1 MAKQLF
7 RFSLLVFALL
17 LLVFGFSCKS
27 PARLAYRNIAPFY
40 NPDSEFKGLSYEL
53 FNLDDSIT
61 NLYLSFPYKQLLYVK
76 ENGSQVANFRFFYQL
91 YDGFDN
97 SRLIDSA
104 SFYGSD
110 SLKKQEKF
118 LDSIPL
124 VTFRGRNYII
134 NAELTDLNSGKSY
147 GRFLSLNKSKLSTN
161 DDVILLGSD
170 NLPLMRN
177 YVHRNES
184 FQLRLNEDLRDIKIA
199 LSSGASLPAINPYA
213 ASARANEPEFDSTFT
228 VGVYEG
234 FSDQLLL
241 NNPGTYFIVSE
252 NEDVFLAHRF
262 YDGFPEIGTVAEMR
276 ESLRYISTDSEYRN
290 MMAQPPRAAVDD
302 FWIKIT
308 GHPERALQQIK
319 RYYKR
324 VEEAN
329 RFFTLS
335 KEGWKSDRGMIYIV
349 YGPPSVVY
357 RNAFS
362 EEWTYGEIGNPL
374 SVRFLFNSV
383 SFAGD
388 LTEFELVRSDNYRN
402 SWHLA
407 VSNWRR

>member
-1 MAKQLF
+1 MAKQLL
-7 RFSLLVFALL
+7 RFSLLVFTIL

-27 PARLAYRNIAPFY
+27 PARLAFRNIAPFY

-184 FQLRLNEDLRDIKIA
+184 FQLRLNEDLKDIKIA

-213 ASARANEPEFDSTFT
+213 ASARANETGFDSTFT

>member
-1 MAKQLF
+1 M
-7 RFSLLVFALL
+7 LVIS
-17 LLVFGFSCKS
+17 FSCKS

-40 NPDSEFKGLSYEL
+40 NPDAEYKGLSYGL
-53 FNLDDSIT
+53 LNLGDSIT
-61 NLYLSFPYKQLLYVK
+61 NLYLSFPYNQLLYVK
-76 ENGSQVANFRFFYQL
+76 ENGSPVANFRFFYQL

-104 SFYGSD
+104 SFYGYD
-110 SLKKQEKF
+110 SLKQQDRF

-134 NAELTDLNSGKSY
+134 SAELTDLNSGRSY
-147 GRFLSLNKSKLSTN
+147 GRFLSLNKSNYGASA
-161 DDVILLGSD
+161 DVILLGSD

-177 YVHRNES
+177 YVFGGELIKLK
-184 FQLRLNEDLRDIKIA
+184 FNEDLKEIRLAFASKP
-199 LSSGASLPAINPYA
+199 SLPALNPFT
-213 ASARANEPEFDSTFT
+213 ASSGSYETEIDSTFVIGT
-228 VGVYEG
+228 SEG
-234 FSDQLLL
+234 YSDHLQLSRR
-241 NNPGTYFIVSE
+241 GTYFKESE
-252 NEDVFLAHRF
+252 NGYSILAHRF

-276 ESLRYISTDSEYRN
+276 ESLRYISTDSEYRK
-290 MMAQPPRAAVDD
+290 MQEQTPRVAVDD
-302 FWIKIT
+302 FWINIT

-362 EEWTYGEIGNPL
+362 EEWTYGEIGNPF

-383 SFAGD
+383 LMAGD

>member
-1 MAKQLF
+1 
-7 RFSLLVFALL
+7 LLVFS
-17 LLVFGFSCKS
+17 FSCKS

-40 NPDSEFKGLSYEL
+40 NPDYEFKGLSYEL

-61 NLYLSFPYKQLLYVK
+61 NLYLSFPFKHLLYVK
-76 ENGSQVANFRFFYQL
+76 MDDSQVANFRFFYQL

-110 SLKKQEKF
+110 SLRNQEIF

-147 GRFLSLNKSKLSTN
+147 GRFLNLNKSKFRTN
-161 DDVILLGSD
+161 SDNILLGSD
-170 NLPLMRN
+170 NRPLMRN
-177 YVHRNES
+177 YVFGNES
-184 FQLRLNEDLRDIKIA
+184 IHLRLNEDIKEINLAYTSEPA
-199 LSSGASLPAINPYA
+199 LPALNPFSASSGL
-213 ASARANEPEFDSTFT
+213 NETEIDSTF
-228 VGVYEG
+228 VIGASEG
-234 FSDQLLL
+234 FSDHLQFSRR
-241 NNPGTYFIVSE
+241 GTYFRESGQGYSI
-252 NEDVFLAHRF
+252 LAHRF

-290 MMAQPPRAAVDD
+290 MMAQTPRAAVDD
-302 FWIKIT
+302 FWINIT

-383 SFAGD
+383 F
-388 LTEFELVRSDNYRN
+388 LTGNLSEFELVRSDNYRN

>member
-7 RFSLLVFALL
+7 RFSILIFALFL
-17 LLVFGFSCKS
+17 FVFSFSCKS

-76 ENGSQVANFRFFYQL
+76 ENGSQVADFRFFYQL

-110 SLKKQEKF
+110 SLKNQEIF

-124 VTFRGRNYII
+124 VTLRGRNYII

-147 GRFLSLNKSKLSTN
+147 GRFLSLNKSKLSAN

-177 YVHRNES
+177 YVLGNETIH
-184 FQLRLNEDLRDIKIA
+184 LRLNEDLKEISLA
-199 LSSGASLPAINPYA
+199 YSSKPSLPALNPFS
-213 ASARANEPEFDSTFT
+213 ASSGLNETEIDSTFAI
-228 VGVYEG
+228 VASEG
-234 FSDQLLL
+234 FSDRFQLSRR
-241 NNPGTYFIVSE
+241 GTYFKESE
-252 NEDVFLAHRF
+252 NGYSFLAHRF

-276 ESLRYISTDSEYRN
+276 ESLRYISTDSEYRK
-290 MMAQPPRAAVDD
+290 MQEQTPRAAVDD
-302 FWIKIT
+302 FWINIT

-383 SFAGD
+383 S
-388 LTEFELVRSDNYRN
+388 LTGNLSEFELVRSDNYRN

>member
-1 MAKQLF
+1 MVKHLF
-7 RFSLLVFALL
+7 RFSLIIFTIST
-17 LLVFGFSCKS
+17 LVFGSSCKS

-40 NPDSEFKGLSYEL
+40 NPDSELKGLSYGL

-61 NLYLSFPYKQLLYVK
+61 NLYVSFPYKELQYAIQ
-76 ENGSQVANFRFFYQL
+76 NGSSVADFRFFYQL

-104 SFYGSD
+104 SFYGYD
-110 SLKKQEKF
+110 SLKQQDRF
-118 LDSIPL
+118 FDSIPL
-124 VTFRGRNYII
+124 VTIRGRNYII
-134 NAELTDLNSGKSY
+134 NAELTDLNSGRSY
-147 GRFLSLNKSKLSTN
+147 GRFLSLNKSKLSAN
-161 DDVILLGSD
+161 DDVILSGTD

-177 YVHRNES
+177 YVYGSES
-184 FQLRLNEDLRDIKIA
+184 IKLRLNEDLEEIRIA
-199 LSSGASLPAINPYA
+199 FASKPSLPALNPFT
-213 ASARANEPEFDSTFT
+213 ASAGSFETEIDSTF
-228 VGVYEG
+228 VIAASGG
-234 FSDQLLL
+234 FSERFQLSKR
-241 NNPGTYFIVSE
+241 GSYYKESE
-252 NEDVFLAHRF
+252 NGYLFLVHRF

-290 MMAQPPRAAVDD
+290 MMAQPPRVAVDD

-329 RFFTLS
+329 RFFTMS

-383 SFAGD
+383 S
-388 LTEFELVRSDNYRN
+388 LTGNLSEFELVRSDNYRN

>member
-1 MAKQLF
+1 
-7 RFSLLVFALL
+7 
-17 LLVFGFSCKS
+17 
-27 PARLAYRNIAPFY
+27 
-40 NPDSEFKGLSYEL
+40 
-53 FNLDDSIT
+53 
-61 NLYLSFPYKQLLYVK
+61 
-76 ENGSQVANFRFFYQL
+76 
-91 YDGFDN
+91 
-97 SRLIDSA
+97 
-104 SFYGSD
+104 
-110 SLKKQEKF
+110 LK
-118 LDSIPL
+118 
-124 VTFRGRNYII
+124 
-134 NAELTDLNSGKSY
+134 
-147 GRFLSLNKSKLSTN
+147 
-161 DDVILLGSD
+161 
-170 NLPLMRN
+170 
-177 YVHRNES
+177 
-184 FQLRLNEDLRDIKIA
+184 DIKIA

-213 ASARANEPEFDSTFT
+213 ASARANETGFDSTFT